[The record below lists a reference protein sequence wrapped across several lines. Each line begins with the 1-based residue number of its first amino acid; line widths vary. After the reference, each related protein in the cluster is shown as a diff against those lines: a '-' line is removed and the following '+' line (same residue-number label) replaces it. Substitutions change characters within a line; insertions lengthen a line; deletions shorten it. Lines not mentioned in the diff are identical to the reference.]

1 MDDANFALPKPLK
14 PIKKA
19 EIKNPDDT
27 LKKDTLGP
35 DDGKAIHDES
45 NEASNE
51 IENNEIASDKSIP
64 ASVEPHDDFKTPVP
78 LESTSTVNTAS
89 TALTKEPANKLSEP
103 RKKSA
108 SEHRKA
114 KMEKK
119 KKPEPEVVVLQYKE
133 PKWSG
138 PASYPYTLE
147 VLKGGKILE
156 EVLLLTIFR

>member
-19 EIKNPDDT
+19 EIKNPDDA
-27 LKKDTLGP
+27 LKKDTPG
-35 DDGKAIHDES
+35 DGKAIHDES

-51 IENNEIASDKSIP
+51 IESNERPSDKSIP
-64 ASVEPHDDFKTPVP
+64 PSVEPNEDFKTPVP
-78 LESTSTVNTAS
+78 LESTSTTNTAS
-89 TALTKEPANKLSEP
+89 TASTKEPANKLSEP

-114 KMEKK
+114 KMEKQ

-156 EVLLLTIFR
+156 EVVILTIFR